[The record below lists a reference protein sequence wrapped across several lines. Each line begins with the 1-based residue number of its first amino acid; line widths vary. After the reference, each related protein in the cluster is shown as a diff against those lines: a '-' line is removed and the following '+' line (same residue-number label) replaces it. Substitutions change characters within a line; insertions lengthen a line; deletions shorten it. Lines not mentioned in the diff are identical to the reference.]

1 MPAHTDV
8 KLTPIQAK
16 LLAFLNTPDDEAG
29 DVIPRAEKALHEH
42 VGNDFRAADAI
53 WSMVESGLIRPCA
66 DPEHLGS
73 YEMTLGGKK
82 RARIDAKAK
91 PKADEKDK
99 AKA

>member
-16 LLAFLNTPDDEAG
+16 ILAFLNTPDEEAG
-29 DVIPRAEKALHEH
+29 DVIPRPEVAMRAH
-42 VGNDFRAADAI
+42 VDNDFRAADAI

-73 YEMTLGGKK
+73 YELTLGGKK
-82 RARIDAKAK
+82 RARQDAKAK
-91 PKADEKDK
+91 PKGEEK